1 MNKIVSCEWC
11 SSLSVEKTTG
21 SVFWELPDGTRA
33 IEIEQTPTFQ
43 CKECNM
49 EYQPEEIVS
58 EIEDQLYL
66 IDTSKIGKVITHEE
80 LMKIPRFLKKNYFRF

>member
-11 SSLSVEKTTG
+11 SSQSVEETSG
-21 SVFWELPDGTRA
+21 SVYWELPDGTRA

-43 CKECNM
+43 CKECSM

-80 LMKIPRFLKKNYFRF
+80 LMNIPRFLKKNYFRF